1 MRLAPRMEV
10 SLDLQAIWV
19 WNNTAPTVR
28 TDRMVPMAHMV
39 HMRRMAL
46 MVRMVHMLHMALMLR
61 MGPTAR
67 TGLTGRGEAATIQP
81 PCVPLKRA
89 GSACGLESAVKE
101 PTVNLA
107 KGCHED
113 CFDRPVSFWY

>member
-1 MRLAPRMEV
+1 MRLALRMEV
-10 SLDLQAIWV
+10 NLDLQAIWV

-28 TDRMVPMAHMV
+28 TVRMVPMAHMV
-39 HMRRMAL
+39 HMRRTGL
-46 MVRMVHMLHMALMLR
+46 MVRMVPMAHMALMLR

-67 TGLTGRGEAATIQP
+67 TGLTGRGEAVTIEP
-81 PCVPLKRA
+81 PRVALKRA
-89 GSACGLESAVKE
+89 GRACGLESAVKE
-101 PTVNLA
+101 PASNLV